1 MNKVDKRLYFHFS
14 KFVCNIVKKHFAN
27 VVSIFYTL
35 PFTCITEN
43 FCEPKNL
50 KTSNKS
56 KRELTG
62 NNNDFVRN
70 TKCCRLSRVREKV
83 RSRFHQNTGTRSER
97 NLSIVDL

>member
-1 MNKVDKRLYFHFS
+1 MWFQFFILFRLLVGKLGCH
-14 KFVCNIVKKHFAN
+14 
-27 VVSIFYTL
+27 
-35 PFTCITEN
+35 N
-43 FCEPKNL
+43 FCEQKNL

-70 TKCCRLSRVREKV
+70 TKRCRLGRVREKV
-83 RSRFHQNTGTRSER
+83 RSQFHQNTGTRSER